1 MLVLGLLPVF
11 IFVILGNLDCELF
24 ISAGAPWASLFC
36 FARLLNNLDKP
47 SPDVLQMYWSL
58 NHECIMPNHFE
69 LALPEIKRFFSRTYK
84 KLFME
89 SQKLLLLAI
98 SIKKGTA
105 ISKTVSMIL
114 VNIFLET
121 LSIISFGENIFFN
134 GYRSFK
140 CTRDLTYPSFVHER
154 NI

>member
-1 MLVLGLLPVF
+1 
-11 IFVILGNLDCELF
+11 
-24 ISAGAPWASLFC
+24 
-36 FARLLNNLDKP
+36 
-47 SPDVLQMYWSL
+47 
-58 NHECIMPNHFE
+58 
-69 LALPEIKRFFSRTYK
+69 
-84 KLFME
+84 ME